1 MDWTYIRLAAHL
13 VLIVDAVT
21 AGCMLWL
28 VRGQLVRIRRIPLA
42 LAGLAFAVLWLTLLA
57 ASAKDVGPLL
67 RAMLI
72 PVLGSLELAAGVM
85 FGAWLYVM
93 YRTTFRTVVN
103 VRQMLI
109 FGLWVLR

>member
-28 VRGQLVRIRRIPLA
+28 VRGQLVRIRRTPLA
-42 LAGLAFAVLWLTLLA
+42 LAGLVFVVLWLTLLA
-57 ASAKDVGPLL
+57 ASAKDVGPFP
-67 RAMLI
+67 RAMLVPI
-72 PVLGSLELAAGVM
+72 LGSLEMAAGVM
-85 FGAWLYVM
+85 FGAWLVVM
-93 YRTTFRTVVN
+93 YRSTFRTVVN
-103 VRQMLI
+103 AKHLLV